1 MAILS
6 SFCNARG
13 VANGTRTISSVSGA
27 PAGGAATRAEM
38 MSPRRRENEGQPL
51 LPYVPIAGGGGATVS

>member
-38 MSPRRRENEGQPL
+38 PCELQDGRRRPMQP
-51 LPYVPIAGGGGATVS
+51 